1 MNGRGVGTLLAF
13 AFVGWVLCAATMGIG
28 MATTSEQTAMLIHA
42 VLAPLFFVVVSWAYF
57 RRARTLSPWQT
68 AVAFVAFVMVVD
80 FVVVAVVILRSL
92 DMFTNPLGTW
102 IPFGLIFLATYL
114 TGLASTR
121 AAPRGRA
128 RAL

>member
-13 AFVGWVLCAATMGIG
+13 AFVGWALCAATMGLG
-28 MATTSEQTAMLIHA
+28 MAATSEQNAMVIHA
-42 VLAPLFFVVVSWAYF
+42 VLAPLFFVAVSWTYF
-57 RRARTLSPWQT
+57 RRARTVAPWLT

-80 FVVVAVVILRSL
+80 FVVVALIILRSL

-102 IPFGLIFLATYL
+102 IPLGLIFLATYL

-121 AAPRGRA
+121 AAPRGQA
-128 RAL
+128 KAL